1 MKKHIED
8 GTVTPTHHKHTE
20 EEKKHLSECAKK
32 NNLGGWHTSRTIE
45 YKGIKLDSQYEYEV
59 AKELD
64 ENQVNWERPT
74 YFLWEDSNGLKHR
87 YYPDFYLPDYNVY
100 LDPKNDYL
108 INNKSKRFGI
118 TDVEKIKLVENQNKI
133 RIIILDKENLTWDS
147 IKEKID

>member
-1 MKKHIED
+1 M
-8 GTVTPTHHKHTE
+8 
-20 EEKKHLSECAKK
+20 
-32 NNLGGWHTSRTIE
+32 
-45 YKGIKLDSQYEYEV
+45 
-59 AKELD
+59 
-64 ENQVNWERPT
+64 
-74 YFLWEDSNGLKHR
+74 WEDSNGLKHR

-133 RIIILDKENLTWDS
+133 RIIILDKENLTWES